1 MSGNT
6 SSKYAVSGAILPL
19 RRCVLGAPRRRS
31 CAQGAGM
38 LRRGPREGPGRWT
51 LHQAF
56 RHRGGRAGRG
66 GQELMRL
73 GMRFARPEG
82 EEPALERMLKAST
95 PSPLY

>member
-56 RHRGGRAGRG
+56 RHRGGRAGTDEAGNAVREARG
-66 GQELMRL
+66 QRACFGTDV
-73 GMRFARPEG
+73 
-82 EEPALERMLKAST
+82 KSVN
-95 PSPLY
+95 S